1 MLINGGY
8 RHPQKGD
15 LMLSKTQKIAISK
28 NFIISMLFISLIFV
42 AFGLSLEVNYAS
54 DLNDDG
60 NGLSMKLNIE
70 DKLENSQT
78 DELMEVDTDNENILA
93 ANYVVEGRT
102 FQDIQNK
109 INGASVGDTIILVGD
124 YHSNGHESTVNITK
138 RLTITSTSTA
148 TLDGNGISGILA
160 VDNRAAGSVISNL
173 KFINAH
179 KEQGSA
185 LFINAKDVVVD
196 NCCFENNRAYH
207 GGVLQSRYNL
217 NIAENVTVK
226 NCNFTNN
233 FGYWDGF
240 ENSSNAGAVG
250 LYGINSKLINCI
262 FDSNWVK
269 SMDAVYGG
277 AVQVGLDDPSYKAL
291 VYKCTFIN
299 NRAIGPEGK
308 SHGGAGCVR
317 NGVEYNSC
325 VFINNSAGQG
335 GALTFHAS
343 GRLINCTFINN
354 TATDLYGGA
363 VSTGFLYDT
372 MELEINNC
380 YFEGNDAPKGGAI
393 QALGLNIDIID
404 SNFTENHADTFGG
417 ALNIEAVNVKIINSN
432 FDSNVAEVDGGA
444 IYTKGSDTVVSRSQ
458 FIRNEARPDYNKL
471 DDGLGGAIY
480 INSTRANVENSRF
493 YYNTARNGSAIYYD
507 KYGNRLTLSGN
518 VLFENQAWVYHLPV
532 YAHDIYYGETE
543 HLKSVI
549 HGGNNIAKYNNLA
562 VSNAIYNAADYSKL
576 SIDGE
581 FPVKG
586 ATNNG
591 KLYQDDREYNMEI
604 QLTVKNDKGT
614 VVYDRVLNSN
624 YLGDVSDDLNGLQPG
639 RYYVTAKHVEDT
651 YYKAIT
657 NTTIFNVIPKVDN
670 QIRKSTASDNYNYDD
685 VVVWTLNITNNGPN
699 KATYVNVTDVLPKGM
714 IYIDDDSGKYNPVT
728 GLLNIGELDVGKS
741 VIVNIYARVNKTGD
755 IVNNANV
762 TAKEFD
768 VDLSNNHDQAQITVP
783 ATVDLEVK
791 KYVNNSNPK
800 YHDSIKW
807 TIVVR
812 NNGPDVAHNV
822 KVTDILPKSLIDVT
836 SDGNYNAA
844 TGIWDIGTLGINKE
858 VRLNIFCKVNAT
870 GTIQNDVSVKGKEVD
885 RNMSNNYDSESVKVN
900 KSTDLAVDK
909 SIDVSRANYTDEI
922 TWKLV
927 IVNNGPDNATG
938 VKVTDVLPD
947 GLIYV
952 DSVLPRGTYSKGVI
966 NVGKLAVG
974 ERLTYKIISR
984 VNKTGTIVNVASIKG
999 NEYDYDMSNNRDDA
1013 SILIDPATDLEV
1025 IKTVNVSNPRYHDYV
1040 TWTITVKNN
1049 GPDMAHDV
1057 VMSDLLPKSAVWKS
1071 DTGNGKYNHVTG
1083 KWAIG
1088 ELGNGGS
1095 VRLNI
1100 VAWVNATGTI
1110 KNDASVKGREFD
1122 YNPSNNKDSETIKV
1136 NKSADLA
1143 VDKSID
1149 VSRANYTDEITWK
1162 LVIVNNGPDNATGV
1176 KVTDVLPDGLIY
1188 VDSVLPRGTYSKGVI
1203 NVGKLAVG
1211 ERLTYKIISRVNK
1224 TGTLVNVASIKG
1236 NEYDY
1241 DMSNN
1246 RDDASIFIDPAADLE
1261 VIKTVNVSNPN
1272 YNDYITWSI
1281 LVRNNGPDV
1290 AHDVVVSDLLPESV
1304 VWKSDTGNGKYN
1316 HVTGKWTIGQLDS
1329 KGSVR
1334 LNIVTRVNAT
1344 GFTQNNASV
1353 KGREFDYD
1361 PSNNNDSA
1369 SIDVPKTADVSIV
1382 KIVNNS
1388 NPNYWDTIKWTVIA
1402 KNNGPDKAT
1411 SVSVEDI
1418 LPDGLVLKGVNA
1430 SKGVY
1435 DDGIWNVCCL
1445 EKGEE
1450 QILEI
1455 ICLVNKTGKI
1465 TNIASITAEE
1475 VDLNKSNNRDDESIE
1490 VPLTVD
1496 LEVVKEVSNN
1506 SPFFGETVTWMI
1518 SIKNNGP
1525 DTATNVA
1532 LYDILDEGLIYSGYT
1547 STAGTFD
1554 GIKWDIDSLKNGQT
1568 EYLNISCI
1576 ANKLGDIVNGAFANS
1591 SEVDR
1596 NKSNNN
1602 DSEMITV
1609 YPLAD
1614 LAVIKI
1620 VNNSN
1625 PNYLDLIKWFVIVSN
1640 NGPNS
1645 ATGVVVRDIM
1655 PEGLEL
1661 VYSSEYIDGYGNWY
1675 VGDLGVNDARELD
1688 IICRVT
1694 STGVFRNV
1702 VVVSGEETD
1711 PFPDNN
1717 GDDEIINVAPA
1728 SDLSITKTV
1737 SKYYYRVGDA
1747 IDYSIKIANNGPD
1760 EARNVR
1766 VNEILDPLLT
1776 LKSFRATKGSYD
1788 EQNQMWEIDTLDDGE
1803 SAELHIRAMA
1813 AGAGI
1818 VKNMVSATSDTF
1830 DYNLDNNNA
1839 TVDVNVSE
1847 ISKTD
1852 DVGRAHHGSLA
1863 EIESYLPEMHVTG
1876 NPLVVLLI
1884 ALVFSMIFLG
1894 GNFSKKR

>member
-1 MLINGGY
+1 
-8 RHPQKGD
+8 
-15 LMLSKTQKIAISK
+15 MLSKTQKIAISK
-28 NFIISMLFISLIFV
+28 NFIISMLFISLIFA

-54 DLNDDG
+54 DLNEDG
-60 NGLSMKLNIE
+60 NGLGMKLNIQ

-78 DELMEVDTDNENILA
+78 DELLEVDTDNGNILT

-102 FQDIQNK
+102 FQDIQNM
-109 INGASVGDTIILVGD
+109 IDGASVGDKIILVGD
-124 YHSNGHESTVNITK
+124 YHSNGRESTVNITK

-148 TLDGNGISGILA
+148 TLDGKGISGILA

-277 AVQVGLDDPSYKAL
+277 AVQVGLDDPNYKAL

-317 NGVEYNSC
+317 NGVEYDSC

-343 GRLINCTFINN
+343 GKLRNCIFINN

-393 QALGLNIDIID
+393 QALGLNIDIIN
-404 SNFTENHADTFGG
+404 SNFTKNHADTDGG
-417 ALNIEAVNVKIINSN
+417 ALNIEALNVKVSNSN

-444 IYTKGSDTVVSRSQ
+444 IYTKGSKTVVSESQ
-458 FIRNEARPDYNKL
+458 FIRNEARPDYDKL

-480 INSTRANVENSRF
+480 INSTQANVENSRF

-507 KYGNRLTLSGN
+507 KQGNRMTLRGN

-532 YAHDIYYGETE
+532 YAHDIFYGETE

-581 FPVKG
+581 FPLDG

-604 QLTVKNDKGT
+604 RLTVKNDKGT

-639 RYYVTAKHVEDT
+639 RYYVTAKHAEDT

-657 NTTIFNVIPKVDN
+657 NTTVFNVIPKVDN
-670 QIRKSTASDNYNYDD
+670 QIRKSAASDSYNYDD

-728 GLLNIGELDVGKS
+728 GLLNIGELGVGKS

-768 VDLSNNHDQAQITVP
+768 VDLSNNHDQAKITVP
-783 ATVDLEVK
+783 PTVDLEVR

-812 NNGPDVAHNV
+812 NNGPDAAHNV

-836 SDGNYNAA
+836 SDGNYNAR
-844 TGIWDIGTLGINKE
+844 TGIWDIGTLGINRE

-870 GTIQNDVSVKGKEVD
+870 GTIKNDVSVKGKEVD

-900 KSTDLAVDK
+900 KSTDLAIDK
-909 SIDVSRANYTDEI
+909 SIGVSRANYTDEI

-966 NVGKLAVG
+966 TVGKLAVG
-974 ERLTYKIISR
+974 EKLTYKLICR
-984 VNKTGTIVNVASIKG
+984 VNETGTIVNVASIKG

-1040 TWTITVKNN
+1040 TWAITVKNN
-1049 GPDMAHDV
+1049 GPDVAHDV
-1057 VMSDLLPKSAVWKS
+1057 VMSDLLPKSLVWKS

-1083 KWAIG
+1083 KWTIG
-1088 ELGNGGS
+1088 QLDSKGS

-1110 KNDASVKGREFD
+1110 RNDASVKGREFD
-1122 YNPSNNKDSETIKV
+1122 YNPSNNMDSETIKV
-1136 NKSADLA
+1136 NKATDLA

-1162 LVIVNNGPDNATGV
+1162 LVIVNYGPDNATGV

-1203 NVGKLAVG
+1203 SVGKLAVG
-1211 ERLTYKIISRVNK
+1211 EKLTYNIISRLNK
-1224 TGTLVNVASIKG
+1224 TGTIVNVASIKG

-1246 RDDASIFIDPAADLE
+1246 RDDASILIDPAADLE

-1272 YNDYITWSI
+1272 YNDYITWNI
-1281 LVRNNGPDV
+1281 IVRNNGPDV

-1316 HVTGKWTIGQLDS
+1316 HITGKWTIGQLDS
-1329 KGSVR
+1329 NGSVR
-1334 LNIVTRVNAT
+1334 LKIVTRVNAT

-1353 KGREFDYD
+1353 KGREFDYN

-1369 SIDVPKTADVSIV
+1369 SIDVPKTADVSVV

-1418 LPDGLVLKGVNA
+1418 LPDGLVLKRVNA

-1435 DDGIWNVCCL
+1435 DNGIWNVCCL

-1450 QILEI
+1450 QTLEI

-1475 VDLNKSNNRDDESIE
+1475 VDLNKSNNKDNESIE

-1506 SPFFGETVTWMI
+1506 SPFFGETVTWLI

-1532 LYDILDEGLIYSGYT
+1532 LYDILDEGLIYSDYT
-1547 STAGTFD
+1547 STVGTFD
-1554 GIKWDIDSLKNGQT
+1554 GIKWNIGSLNNGQT
-1568 EYLNISCI
+1568 EYLNITCI
-1576 ANKLGDIVNGAFANS
+1576 ANKLGDIANGAFANS

-1661 VYSSEYIDGYGNWY
+1661 VHSSEYIDKYGNWY
-1675 VGDLGVNDARELD
+1675 VGDLDINDARELD

-1702 VVVSGEETD
+1702 VFVSGEETD

-1717 GDDEIINVAPA
+1717 EDDEIINVAPA

-1776 LKSFRATKGSYD
+1776 LKSFRATKGNYD
-1788 EQNQMWEIDTLDDGE
+1788 EQKQMWEIDALDDGE

-1818 VKNMVSATSDTF
+1818 VNNMVSATSDTF

-1847 ISKTD
+1847 ISKTP
-1852 DVGRAHHGSLA
+1852 DVGAAQHDSLA
-1863 EIESYLPEMHVTG
+1863 EIDGYLPEMHVTG
-1876 NPLVVLLI
+1876 NPFVVLLI
-1884 ALVFSMIFLG
+1884 AVVFSMIFLG